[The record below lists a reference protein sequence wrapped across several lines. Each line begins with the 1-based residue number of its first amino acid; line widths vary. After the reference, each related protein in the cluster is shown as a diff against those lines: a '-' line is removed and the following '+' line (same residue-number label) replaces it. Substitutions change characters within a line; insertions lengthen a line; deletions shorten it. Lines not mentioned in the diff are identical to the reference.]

1 MLGNV
6 EPEETHSAD
15 LIATETDY
23 CYSGIRMAK
32 KKTTL
37 KKAVERAAE
46 ILLAHFMTLTR
57 AEAKAMRKEI
67 HALAFKSSR
76 TSKRRKSS
84 KPAR

>member
-1 MLGNV
+1 MLFNV
-6 EPEETHSAD
+6 EAEVTHEAD
-15 LIATETDY
+15 HIATETVY

-57 AEAKAMRKEI
+57 AEARAMRKEI
-67 HALAFKSSR
+67 HALAFKPAR

-84 KPAR
+84 KPVR